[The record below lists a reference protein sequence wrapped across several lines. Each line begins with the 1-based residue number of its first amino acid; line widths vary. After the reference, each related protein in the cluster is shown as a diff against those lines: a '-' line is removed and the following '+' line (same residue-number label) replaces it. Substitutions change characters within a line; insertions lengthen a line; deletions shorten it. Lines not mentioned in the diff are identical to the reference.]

1 MSVRVLFFGL
11 LTDIAGS
18 GPHELPLPEK
28 SGVQDLLE
36 VLFQMWP
43 PLRDWDSSLLV
54 AVNLS
59 YARRG
64 EVIPPDAEVAIMPP
78 VQGG

>member
-1 MSVRVLFFGL
+1 MSARVLFFGL

-18 GPHELPLPEK
+18 GPYEMELRDGAAVGE
-28 SGVQDLLE
+28 LLE
-36 VLFQMWP
+36 AIFEQWP
-43 PLRDWDSSLLV
+43 PLRAWDASLLV

-59 YARRG
+59 YARRE
-64 EVIPPDAEVAIMPP
+64 EVLAPDAEVAVMPP

>member
-18 GPHELPLPEK
+18 GPHEFPLPEK
-28 SGVQDLLE
+28 CSVQDFLE
-36 VLFQMWP
+36 ALFQKWP
-43 PLRDWDSSLLV
+43 ALRDWDASLMV

-59 YARRG
+59 YARRQ
-64 EVIPPDAEVAIMPP
+64 EVIPPGAEVAVMPP

>member
-18 GPHELPLPEK
+18 GPHDFPLPDK
-28 SGVQDLLE
+28 TSVQDLLE
-36 VLFQMWP
+36 ALFQKWP
-43 PLRDWDSSLLV
+43 ALRDYDASLMV

-59 YARRG
+59 YARRE
-64 EVIPPDAEVAIMPP
+64 EVVPPDAEVAVMPP